1 MAKTYAQLTQEIEA
15 LKTRAEAA
23 LQQEKAGVAAR
34 IRKAIAIYGMTAVEL
49 GFAGSTKGVAGQSVS
64 NKTSASA
71 AGKSIRAVK
80 YRDDAGNAWGGR
92 GPKPKWLKLGLA
104 AGRSLESYAATG
116 AQRPGAPTAADGAAT
131 PRPKA
136 GRKQSKKKPKFK
148 SGVKYRDEAGN
159 QWSGRGPKPR
169 WVTAA
174 ISNGKTLEQLAV

>member
-34 IRKAIAIYGMTAVEL
+34 IREAIAIYGMTAVEL
-49 GFAGSTKGVAGQSVS
+49 GFSGSTKVVAGQSVS
-64 NKTSASA
+64 NKPSAA
-71 AGKSIRAVK
+71 AGKANRAVK

-92 GPKPKWLKLGLA
+92 GPKPRWLKLGLA
-104 AGRSLESYAATG
+104 AGRSLESYAVTG
-116 AQRPGAPTAADGAAT
+116 AQRPGAPNAADSAAT

-136 GRKQSKKKPKFK
+136 GRKQSKKPKFK
-148 SGVKYRDEAGN
+148 SGVKYRDESGN

-174 ISNGKTLEQLAV
+174 ISSGKTLEQLAV